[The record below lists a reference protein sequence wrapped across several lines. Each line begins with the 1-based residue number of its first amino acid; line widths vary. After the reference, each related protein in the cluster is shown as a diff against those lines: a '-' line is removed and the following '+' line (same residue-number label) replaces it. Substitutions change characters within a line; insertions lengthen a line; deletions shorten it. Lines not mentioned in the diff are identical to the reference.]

1 MAMVPPA
8 RSFINLLAEKQ
19 RRYAVLFTGNT
30 RVSLSLRVFGG
41 GSQKAAFRP
50 MSPKIHS
57 RPVCC
62 TREECTQEKLR
73 RVDLPDRRETVS
85 RLWTRR
91 FSRNFRRCRVNVR
104 WSYELKSTIVRLLV
118 VPTIVTGTL

>member
-41 GSQKAAFRP
+41 GSQKAAFRRGYTP
-50 MSPKIHS
+50 GLCVARGK
-57 RPVCC
+57 
-62 TREECTQEKLR
+62 
-73 RVDLPDRRETVS
+73 
-85 RLWTRR
+85 
-91 FSRNFRRCRVNVR
+91 NVR
-104 WSYELKSTIVRLLV
+104 KKS
-118 VPTIVTGTL
+118 